1 MLHPSSFP
9 SINLNRKEVFAMYN
23 STWDFRSNR
32 QKYENMLR
40 PGSINSPKGIGI
52 NTFKQAA
59 QAARKEGKGPKMVI

>member
-1 MLHPSSFP
+1 
-9 SINLNRKEVFAMYN
+9 MYN